1 MAYKMKGFPMH
12 STKSALKQTKSPFKQ
27 DDDKFKMQQETIP
40 ADKTATYA
48 HWSMNQPKGGDI
60 GGGSTDSDEKLE
72 ALLAA
77 FDKKY
82 PMEGPIHPDKIA
94 EIKEMRNFLI
104 EDFNELQD
112 LKQHLN
118 NPMVK
123 GPFGGISVTQESDQ
137 KRARALQNKLDN
149 FLMESTVETMG
160 EGLGKTGK
168 DIMSGG
174 TSEEI
179 EE

>member
-40 ADKTATYA
+40 ADATATYA
-48 HWSMNQPKGGDI
+48 HWSKNQPRGG
-60 GGGSTDSDEKLE
+60 GGGSTDSDEKLA

-82 PMEGPIHPDKIA
+82 PMEGPIHPDKVA
-94 EIKEMRNFLI
+94 EIKEKRNFLI

-112 LKQHLN
+112 LKHHLN

-123 GPFGGISVTQESDQ
+123 GPFGGMSVTEESDE
-137 KRARALQNKLDN
+137 KRARELQNKLDN
-149 FLMESTVETMG
+149 FLMESTAGTIRE
-160 EGLGKTGK
+160 E
-168 DIMSGG
+168 MSDG

>member
-27 DDDKFKMQQETIP
+27 DDDKFKMQQDIIP
-40 ADKTATYA
+40 ADATATYA
-48 HWSMNQPKGGDI
+48 HWSKNPANFHGG

-82 PMEGPIHPDKIA
+82 PMEGPIHPDKVA
-94 EIKEMRNFLI
+94 EIKEKRNFLI

-112 LKQHLN
+112 LKQSLD
-118 NPMVK
+118 NPIFES
-123 GPFGGISVTQESDQ
+123 PFGGTSITRESDQ
-137 KRARALQNKLDN
+137 KRASELQNKLDN
-149 FLMESTVETMG
+149 FLMESTAGTIG
-160 EGLGKTGK
+160 EE
-168 DIMSGG
+168 MSDG